1 MDMTAYWLNFKKKR
15 TGEGKYYYFY
25 PYTRCEIDDT
35 PTIIIDGKQ
44 YVRIEVSEAEFK
56 ALRKRDIKEYKIIL
70 TNPSVTDKS
79 RFAHNKAPF
88 FPL

>member
-35 PTIIIDGKQ
+35 PMLIIGGKQ

-56 ALRKRDIKEYKIIL
+56 VLRKRDVKEY
-70 TNPSVTDKS
+70 NSD
-79 RFAHNKAPF
+79 RRAHNKR
-88 FPL
+88 